1 MSTNKDYSEVE
12 RRLLKLLKVHAFSNI
27 DTIDLVISYPTFVD
41 KGAIRCK
48 KAIGDLSQ
56 LLQKLLSECKY
67 PGLNPII
74 DEIYD
79 LKMEEMSGLES
90 IYKFIEER
98 ASFEASSI
106 DNKKDMVDISVPI
119 CIILAN
125 VTDFIEEE
133 RIKIMKAEV
142 QTALFKKEI

>member
-1 MSTNKDYSEVE
+1 M
-12 RRLLKLLKVHAFSNI
+12 
-27 DTIDLVISYPTFVD
+27 
-41 KGAIRCK
+41 
-48 KAIGDLSQ
+48 
-56 LLQKLLSECKY
+56 QKLLSECKY

>member
-1 MSTNKDYSEVE
+1 MRPKKNVWVNGTFDV
-12 RRLLKLLKVHAFSNI
+12 LHMGHIKLL
-27 DTIDLVISYPTFVD
+27 
-41 KGAIRCK
+41 
-48 KAIGDLSQ
+48 
-56 LLQKLLSECKY
+56 
-67 PGLNPII
+67 
-74 DEIYD
+74 
-79 LKMEEMSGLES
+79 
-90 IYKFIEER
+90 ER